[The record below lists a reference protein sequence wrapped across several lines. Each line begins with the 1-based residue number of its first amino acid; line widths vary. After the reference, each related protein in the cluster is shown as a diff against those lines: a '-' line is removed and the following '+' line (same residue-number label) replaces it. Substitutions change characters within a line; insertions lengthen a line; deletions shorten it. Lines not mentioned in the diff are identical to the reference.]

1 MDKEAHAK
9 IFAERV
15 LPDSGFSEATTQAKP
30 RAIIL
35 AGQPGAGKTGLV
47 KEAMREFK
55 GDAVLVDPDELR
67 KYVPNLKE
75 LQQAKPLGW
84 SGDTLKDSSKW
95 GNQLRDAIIKDS
107 KNLVYDTTLS
117 NGSGAVDLIKKLQK
131 NGYEVE
137 IRAVAA
143 HRLESELGVDQRFT
157 SSFIRSGFG
166 RYVPE
171 DVRSRS
177 YEAIPGNLDRVH
189 AETKTPIRISTREG
203 VEVYNSRVSSQLPGA
218 ALEEAREARIK
229 DPALTK
235 TLNEAWQKQLAVHEA
250 LPKTLANNPNVAPAT
265 AEAFFVEGS
274 ESKLGE
280 GVKRSASE
288 VTQIDHAVR
297 VRPAEI
303 KNAAMLAELKATQ
316 GVSNQLAG
324 EAAKVEPPTRLR
336 PAQIKGAAALGIAG
350 TAATAYD
357 VATTAHDA
365 SRQYDQGNLT
375 GVESKIVGTASRSV
389 GGFGGMAAGAAIGA
403 SVTAETGPGA
413 LIGGAV
419 GGIAGAIAGDKAAEW
434 IDQYRITHQ
443 KDKDGNTWTFLPA
456 QPQQGWTR
464 RELDLD
470 AMSRSDGASVYKPE
484 VLKADPALADRLNFQ
499 ASGRAVEL
507 ALSAPPK
514 PQNPYSL
521 PANAQDARG
530 IEESNWERNATTKQW
545 TRQVAIGQV
554 DLGATSYRTDLATP
568 QRAAELEKQ
577 SQAVIA
583 DNATRTPLALAANYK
598 TAYDQYDW
606 SRHGEMPAAV
616 KDAIKHPGRMLASD
630 GDTYQRSADG
640 QWTSHGMVWDSKAQG
655 NIKQELDATY
665 QRQQSGPK
673 ITTLEPVE
681 VHADPE
687 PTHTASATPAPAQ
700 RSTPEDPGHPDRALY
715 EKVRGAVEQLDRQAG
730 KPWDQQSERMTAS
743 ALAMAAEKKF
753 EAKDDIRL
761 AFNPPTANLAAGE
774 MVHVYRVGH
783 PSPDPAAH
791 HASMKTADAL
801 SVPVEA
807 RYQQVEATRIAQA
820 EQVQREQQQ
829 AQTRAQD
836 QSNQSG
842 PKMTA

>member
-1 MDKEAHAK
+1 MSASDTTLDKETY
-9 IFAERV
+9 ERV
-15 LPDSGFSEATTQAKP
+15 LREKILPDSGFYETTAQARPK
-30 RAIIL
+30 AIFL
-35 AGQPGAGKTGLV
+35 AGQPGAGKGGLKTAAQTELGFDV
-47 KEAMREFK
+47 VAI
-55 GDAVLVDPDELR
+55 DPDELR
-67 KYVPNLKE
+67 DQHPDVERFREERPVTWADDTHPDASKWAKE
-75 LQQAKPLGW
+75 LRGIMVEERR
-84 SGDTLKDSSKW
+84 
-95 GNQLRDAIIKDS
+95 NII
-107 KNLVYDTTLS
+107 VDTTLG
-117 NGSGAVDLIKKLQK
+117 NGHSVAEQIKGLQAQ
-131 NGYEVE
+131 GYEVE
-137 IRAVAA
+137 IRAMAA

-157 SSFIRSGFG
+157 KGIKERGFG

-171 DVRSRS
+171 DLRTQV
-177 YEAIPGNLDRVH
+177 YKDLPGNLNHVS
-189 AETKTPIRISTREG
+189 AETGVQIRIFNREG
-203 VEVYNSRVSSQLPGA
+203 ALLYDNRASPLAPGA
-218 ALEEAREARIK
+218 ALEQARDARLK
-229 DPALTK
+229 DPKVTQFVHEGLKAQLVVHRDLAEDLKRNSKVPPPIATALVDHLGK
-235 TLNEAWQKQLAVHEA
+235 SGAVESVQHLANEA
-250 LPKTLANNPNVAPAT
+250 AP
-265 AEAFFVEGS
+265 
-274 ESKLGE
+274 
-280 GVKRSASE
+280 
-288 VTQIDHAVR
+288 IDHAVR
-297 VRPAEI
+297 VRPAE
-303 KNAAMLAELKATQ
+303 LKAAAT
-316 GVSNQLAG
+316 GV
-324 EAAKVEPPTRLR
+324 LR
-336 PAQIKGAAALGIAG
+336 
-350 TAATAYD
+350 TAAVAAVAYD
-357 VATTAHDA
+357 VTTTTHEA

-403 SVTAETGPGA
+403 GVTAETGPGA
-413 LIGGAV
+413 LVGCAI
-419 GGIAGAIAGDKAAEW
+419 GGIAGAVAGDKAAEW
-434 IDQYRITHQ
+434 IDQYRINHQ
-443 KDKDGNTWTFLPA
+443 NDKDGNTWTFLPA

-470 AMSRSDGASVYKPE
+470 AMSRSDGAPVYKPQ

-521 PANAQDARG
+521 PASVQDARG
-530 IEESNWERNATTKQW
+530 IEESNWERNAATKQW
-545 TRQVAIGQV
+545 TRQVAVGQV

-616 KDAIKHPGRMLASD
+616 KDAIKHPGHMLASD
-630 GDTYQRSADG
+630 GDTYERSADG
-640 QWTSHGMVWDSKAQG
+640 QWTSRGMVWDSKAQG

-687 PTHTASATPAPAQ
+687 PTRTASAAPTPTQ

-761 AFNPPTANLAAGE
+761 AFNPPTADLAAGE
-774 MVHVYRVGH
+774 RVHVYRVGH

-791 HASMKTADAL
+791 QASMKTADAL

-820 EQVQREQQQ
+820 EQAQREQQQ
-829 AQTRAQD
+829 AQARAQE
-836 QSNQSG
+836 QSNQSA
-842 PKMTA
+842 PKMTV

>member
-1 MDKEAHAK
+1 
-9 IFAERV
+9 
-15 LPDSGFSEATTQAKP
+15 
-30 RAIIL
+30 
-35 AGQPGAGKTGLV
+35 
-47 KEAMREFK
+47 
-55 GDAVLVDPDELR
+55 
-67 KYVPNLKE
+67 
-75 LQQAKPLGW
+75 
-84 SGDTLKDSSKW
+84 
-95 GNQLRDAIIKDS
+95 
-107 KNLVYDTTLS
+107 
-117 NGSGAVDLIKKLQK
+117 
-131 NGYEVE
+131 
-137 IRAVAA
+137 
-143 HRLESELGVDQRFT
+143 
-157 SSFIRSGFG
+157 
-166 RYVPE
+166 
-171 DVRSRS
+171 
-177 YEAIPGNLDRVH
+177 
-189 AETKTPIRISTREG
+189 
-203 VEVYNSRVSSQLPGA
+203 
-218 ALEEAREARIK
+218 
-229 DPALTK
+229 
-235 TLNEAWQKQLAVHEA
+235 
-250 LPKTLANNPNVAPAT
+250 
-265 AEAFFVEGS
+265 
-274 ESKLGE
+274 
-280 GVKRSASE
+280 
-288 VTQIDHAVR
+288 
-297 VRPAEI
+297 
-303 KNAAMLAELKATQ
+303 
-316 GVSNQLAG
+316 
-324 EAAKVEPPTRLR
+324 
-336 PAQIKGAAALGIAG
+336 
-350 TAATAYD
+350 
-357 VATTAHDA
+357 
-365 SRQYDQGNLT
+365 
-375 GVESKIVGTASRSV
+375 
-389 GGFGGMAAGAAIGA
+389 
-403 SVTAETGPGA
+403 GPGA

-434 IDQYRITHQ
+434 IDQYRINHQ

-470 AMSRSDGASVYKPE
+470 AMSRSDGAPVYKPQ
-484 VLKADPALADRLNFQ
+484 VLKADPALTDRLNFQ

-521 PANAQDARG
+521 PASAQDARG
-530 IEESNWERNATTKQW
+530 IEESNWERNAATKQW

-606 SRHGEMPAAV
+606 SRQGEMPAAV

-630 GDTYQRSADG
+630 GDTYERSADG
-640 QWTSHGMVWDSKAQG
+640 QWTSPGMVWDSKAQG

-687 PTHTASATPAPAQ
+687 PTRTASAPPAPTL

-836 QSNQSG
+836 QSNQSA